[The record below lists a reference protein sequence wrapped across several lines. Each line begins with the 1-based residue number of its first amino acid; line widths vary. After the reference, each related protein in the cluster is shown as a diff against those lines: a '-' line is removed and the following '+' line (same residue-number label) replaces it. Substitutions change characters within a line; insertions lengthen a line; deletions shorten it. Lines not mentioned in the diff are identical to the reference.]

1 MKELGNILAP
11 YGSQAALIAGETRYL
26 LTMAAI
32 VFIVVAA
39 VLLIAVLRHHRGRRA
54 ARIPEGSIAIAV
66 GGALVVTT
74 AILTV
79 NLVIDMRVAHA
90 LGHLTRDD
98 ALTIKITG
106 QQWWWQVEY
115 QHASPSKT
123 LTTANEIHI
132 PAGEPVLLELRST
145 DVIHSFWVPQ
155 LHGKR
160 DLIPGLA
167 GSLWIEASQPGVYRG
182 ECAEFCGHQ
191 HANMA
196 MLVVAEPRAD
206 FERWYEA
213 QLMPAAL
220 PQEPLALEGRQTF
233 LDKACPL
240 CHGVRGT
247 EAGGRV
253 GPDLTH
259 LASRQTIAA
268 GRLPNSADALRR
280 WVLDPHVFKPGVKMP
295 QNPLTPRELDAL
307 VAYLGSLR

>member
-1 MKELGNILAP
+1 MKELGNILMP

-26 LTMAAI
+26 LAMATI
-32 VFIVVAA
+32 VFVAVAA
-39 VLLIAVLRHHRGRRA
+39 ALLTAVVRHRRQRVVGQTPERRMALVIAAALIA
-54 ARIPEGSIAIAV
+54 
-66 GGALVVTT
+66 TT
-74 AILTV
+74 AVLTA

-90 LGHLTRDD
+90 LGHLARDN
-98 ALTIKITG
+98 ALTLKITG
-106 QQWWWQVEY
+106 MQWWWQIDY

-160 DLIPGLA
+160 DLIPGLT
-167 GSLWIEASQPGVYRG
+167 GHLWIEAAEPGVYRG

-191 HANMA
+191 HANMGV
-196 MLVVAEPRAD
+196 LVIAEPRAD

-213 QLMPAAL
+213 QLKPAEL
-220 PQEPLALEGRQTF
+220 PQEPLALEGRQVF
-233 LDKACPL
+233 LDHGCPL

-247 EAGGRV
+247 EASARV

-259 LASRQTIAA
+259 LASRRTIAA
-268 GRLPNSADALRR
+268 ARLPNSMEALQR
-280 WVLDPHVFKPGVKMP
+280 WLVDPHAFKPGVKMP
-295 QNPLTPRELDAL
+295 PNPLAPRELEAL
-307 VAYLGSLR
+307 LAYLGSLQ